1 MKGQSPYS
9 RVERVL
15 DYIHQ
20 HIDQTLSLDDL
31 VEVFGISR
39 WQLQRIFQQQTGLN
53 VAQYVRELK
62 LSLAAEKVLTTDD
75 RMLDIAY
82 QFGFTSEVSFSR
94 SFKQLFGLSPS
105 QYRRRGT
112 KVGLRNP
119 ITQRAEHFIDSTSL
133 QTRIEHKSEFT
144 VYGISSPVNG
154 LLDAAPNVATIVP
167 SLWETLL
174 SRLGNP
180 NDLKAQLVGVV
191 DTQHHTPEHANL
203 RYWAALQLD
212 DFPAETLQNY
222 LAQTQLSTLVIPT
235 QDYAVVSYHGLA
247 SGFSQLVE
255 WLMCDWLPQSG
266 YDSVN
271 GFELE
276 HYGALINNIDTPTD
290 MEYWLPVRSLP

>member
-1 MKGQSPYS
+1 MRGQSPYS
-9 RVERVL
+9 RVERIL
-15 DYIHQ
+15 EYIHR
-20 HIDQTLSLDDL
+20 HIDQTLGLDDL

-62 LSLAAEKVLTTDD
+62 LSLAAEKVLTTHD

-133 QTRIEHKSEFT
+133 QTRIEHRPEFT
-144 VYGISSPVNG
+144 VYGISSPLNG
-154 LLDAAPNVATIVP
+154 LLEASPNVATIVP
-167 SLWETLL
+167 NLWETLF
-174 SRLGNP
+174 SQLGESTKC
-180 NDLKAQLVGVV
+180 KAQLVGVV
-191 DTQHHTPEHANL
+191 DTQQQTPEHANL
-203 RYWAALQLD
+203 HYWAALQID
-212 DFPAETLQNY
+212 APSAETIQSY
-222 LAQTQLSTLVIPT
+222 VTQAKLSSLVIPT

-255 WLMCDWLPQSG
+255 WLICDWLPQSG
-266 YDSVN
+266 FDSVN

-276 HYGALINNIDTPTD
+276 HYGPLTSHIDTPTD
-290 MEYWLPVRSLP
+290 MEYWLPIRTLP